1 MRSARAV
8 GKAVGLALA
17 LALFARGAVAQPL
30 AAEGQPI
37 VTNQYSIDL
46 TQGPVLAG
54 TRVVGLAGTFVA
66 MADGIDGDTQNPA
79 SPAVRVPYSYSDV
92 DFELGASLTFP
103 GGLGRSGDFFNSGT
117 ANPDGKDGA
126 PSRTHVSAGNKR
138 YVFLNG
144 AFNLQID
151 RWGFGVTADLQ
162 QYSLKRPGQPSDP
175 KNELTAQIMQNH
187 FLSAY
192 SFADDQ
198 LVVGVGARVVTLNVS
213 TRQTILSS
221 GVDSLN
227 TTGVGIETG
236 FIWRPNGERVRVG
249 GAVRSAVS
257 AETSGRVL
265 FTGLPN
271 ELWLPNRLTLPWDLS
286 FGTAVQLG
294 RRPLNPRW
302 VSPSELL
309 AHKKRY
315 LAWQARERARRTRES
330 LDQARRE
337 GRCDLAELERV
348 LTATDAAEADLDK
361 LELARAERDV
371 RKQLRARY
379 EAMPRF
385 HALLMSS
392 LLLTGTVPQGV
403 GIEGFLDR
411 TVQRSGQQ
419 ISVSPRSAVEIEPV
433 PHWVQARAGFYFEPT
448 RFSANA
454 DGGRSHATLGA
465 DVKLL
470 PWDVFG
476 TFPER
481 TWWRVTGAF
490 DAARDYLSWGIAVGV
505 WR

>member
-1 MRSARAV
+1 MRWVRPV
-8 GKAVGLALA
+8 GNAVGLALA
-17 LALFARGAVAQPL
+17 LVSQGAFAQKL
-30 AAEGQPI
+30 APEGQPI
-37 VTNQYSIDL
+37 VTNHYAIDL

-92 DFELGASLTFP
+92 DFELGASFTFP

-117 ANPDGKDGA
+117 ANPDGKGGEA
-126 PSRTHVSAGNKR
+126 TRTHVSAGNKI

-151 RWGFGVTADLQ
+151 RWGFGATADLQ
-162 QYSLKRPGQPSDP
+162 QYSLKRPGQPDDP

-187 FLSAY
+187 FLTAY

-198 LVVGVGARVVTLNVS
+198 LVVGVGARVVSLNVS

-221 GVDSLN
+221 GVDSRN

-236 FIWRPNGERVRVG
+236 VIWRPNGERVRVG
-249 GAVRSAVS
+249 AAVRSTVS
-257 AETSGRVL
+257 ADASGRVL
-265 FTGLPN
+265 FSGLPN
-271 ELWLPNRLTLPWDLS
+271 ELWLPTRLTLPWDLS

-315 LAWQARERARRTRES
+315 LAWQARERARRTREA

-337 GRCDLAELERV
+337 GRDVTELARIL
-348 LTATDAAEADLDK
+348 AANDAAEAALDK
-361 LELARAERDV
+361 EELERAERDV
-371 RKQLRARY
+371 RKVLRARY

-392 LLLTGTVPQGV
+392 LLLTGTVPNGV

-419 ISVSPRSAVEIEPV
+419 ITVSPRFSVEIEPV

-465 DVKLL
+465 DVKLV

-476 TFPER
+476 TFPQGS
-481 TWWRVTGAF
+481 WWRVTGAF
-490 DAARDYLSWGIAVGV
+490 DAARDYLSWGVAVGV
-505 WR
+505 WH